1 MLVALTFKA
10 QDGSLVAIVDT
21 TLDTNLLAL
30 FQVQLLRL
38 KVGDLFLSDIREFD
52 ESLHGIIR
60 HCQIVLLVRE
70 GRFAH
75 VDALARFMSD
85 ILLQRLL
92 GSTHKNQSRDGR
104 HHRTLLL
111 AAHGFYLI
119 FHGYVTAESCLSQC
133 IPHFLFVVYTQASQ
147 HIPFLYIFLYFC
159 HLKI

>member
-1 MLVALTFKA
+1 MLVALTFQA
-10 QDGSLVAIVDT
+10 QDGTLVTIIDT

-30 FQVQLLRL
+30 FQVQLLGL
-38 KVGDLFLSDIREFD
+38 KVGDLLLSDIGEFD

-60 HCQIVLLVRE
+60 HRQIFLLVRE

-75 VDALARFMSD
+75 INALARLMLD

-92 GSTHKNQSRDGR
+92 GSTNKNQSRDGR

-119 FHGYVTAESCLSQC
+119 FHRYVTAESCFSQC

-147 HIPFLYIFLYFC
+147 HIPFLYIIISFC
-159 HLKI
+159 HR